1 MPIQERSASEIHN
14 QRVDRF
20 EAWCREKE
28 FDHGNLRQ
36 LIWRGGGQDL
46 DSVNP
51 LTLFTHEELDKIDYP
66 NPNNIDYSEWTQ
78 PKWSQSHKPELQ
90 ILTQVF
96 WLLNIHSRDTDYN
109 RNNPE
114 TILLQDQALHR
125 FLDWAGKNINPDITY
140 SWSHAVLKRLQEK
153 RY

>member
-1 MPIQERSASEIHN
+1 MPTPEKPANKIYEQVFTGFEVWC
-14 QRVDRF
+14 QRQS
-20 EAWCREKE
+20 
-28 FDHGNLRQ
+28 FDHRNLRG
-36 LIWRGGGQDL
+36 LIWDRYL
-46 DSVNP
+46 DRVEP
-51 LTLFTHEELDKIDYP
+51 LTLFTQKELNDINYP

-78 PKWSQSHKPELQ
+78 PKWSPDHKPELQ